1 MDAYGSIEPI
11 QLDQMEAVFEEL
23 QKDKKVQV
31 AGTHIAL
38 ISAYGG
44 VANDFDKTISVFDSI
59 RQTPGVPP
67 PDVVVFEVVINVLVR
82 TNRRIFCRCM
92 CQRWWRRVCH
102 YPYDCIHCEFLD
114 QGVCECG

>member
-1 MDAYGSIEPI
+1 MK
-11 QLDQMEAVFEEL
+11 LNQMEAVFEEL

-67 PDVVVFEVVINVLVR
+67 PDVVVFEVVINVLVAHKQ
-82 TNRRIFCRCM
+82 TDLLPVYVSKM
-92 CQRWWRRVCH
+92 V
-102 YPYDCIHCEFLD
+102 EA
-114 QGVCECG
+114 GVPLSI